1 MADQNYLNYLG
12 EFLERLNKELLNK
25 FPDKNEELERAKNE
39 LLEEAKNYE
48 DLTQMDVLT
57 KLMTSYYQKL
67 SSFLPEEELSKI
79 LGETISKLFS
89 EI

>member
-1 MADQNYLNYLG
+1 MANQNYLDYLS
-12 EFLERLNKELLNK
+12 EFLERLNKDLLTK
-25 FPDKNEELERAKNE
+25 FPNKNEELEKAKNE

-79 LGETISKLFS
+79 LEETISKLLS
-89 EI
+89 EL